1 MRISDWSSDVC
12 SSDLLFGLYQVITQ
26 GLEGTAMTSYA
37 HLSDQDRWALAF
49 HVGQFAYAAEETSE
63 PPKGAENPLATLQ
76 ELVQIT
82 PATLANEVGEQQDR
96 AIPPFL
102 RRPPAASVPATGS
115 PSSPPPPPLPNA
127 GGAYGRG
134 DKTA

>member
-76 ELVQIT
+76 ELR
-82 PATLANEVGEQQDR
+82 AEERRVGKEWVSTSR
-96 AIPPFL
+96 S
-102 RRPPAASVPATGS
+102 RWS
-115 PSSPPPPPLPNA
+115 P
-127 GGAYGRG
+127 YHE
-134 DKTA
+134 KKK

>member
-1 MRISDWSSDVC
+1 
-12 SSDLLFGLYQVITQ
+12 
-26 GLEGTAMTSYA
+26 MTSYA

-82 PATLANEVGEQQDR
+82 PATLANEVGEQQAR
-96 AIPPFL
+96 AITAFL
-102 RRPPAASVPATGS
+102 RRHPAASVPATG
-115 PSSPPPPPLPNA
+115 PPLSHAHTRLANA
-127 GGAYGRG
+127 AAAYACRDREGRDRAG
-134 DKTA
+134 QYV